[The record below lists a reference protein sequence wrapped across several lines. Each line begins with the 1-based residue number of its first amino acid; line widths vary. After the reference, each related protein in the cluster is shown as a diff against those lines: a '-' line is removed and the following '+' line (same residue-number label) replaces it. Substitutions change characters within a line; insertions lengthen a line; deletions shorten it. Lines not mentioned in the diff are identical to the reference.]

1 MRNTQKFNEAL
12 DACGMR
18 KIFEAYNVTAKDLK
32 PGDIDNWQY
41 SYIYKRGDLTFI
53 YNTDCK
59 EVFLNLKT
67 NIGGLNF
74 RIDPRGHF
82 WFVLDA
88 WKVTK
93 RNLLNLDVKPILE
106 ILSIIGGEIYV
117 TKDPNNKNCFKF
129 KNYYEDGAVNLKD
142 LPMLAHAL

>member
-1 MRNTQKFNEAL
+1 MEWEKYLKHIMLQP
-12 DACGMR
+12 
-18 KIFEAYNVTAKDLK
+18 KILNQEILTIGNIL
-32 PGDIDNWQY
+32 
-41 SYIYKRGDLTFI
+41 IYKRGDLTFI

-142 LPMLAHAL
+142 LPMLAHTL